1 MMNLKQYSA
10 QIIENNHGTRSSS
23 RWIWMSIE
31 PQRILSDYSAK
42 SMEPRLKYDVHRSIN
57 PFGPR
62 DEIKIPKEIY
72 AELFYDLFFVAALTT
87 FGVNHEITQ
96 DQSIATYIAFFVI
109 LW

>member
-1 MMNLKQYSA
+1 MK
-10 QIIENNHGTRSSS
+10 S
-23 RWIWMSIE
+23 RLE
-31 PQRILSDYSAK
+31 
-42 SMEPRLKYDVHRSIN
+42 YDVHRSIN
-57 PFGPR
+57 PFVSR

-96 DQSIATYIAFFVI
+96 EQAIATYVAFFTI